1 MIRTALCVL
10 LLSLPGLVMAAGQ
23 SEAPAAPIQGLKFL
37 GRYEA
42 GGPTAAE
49 IVAWNPANQTAY
61 VINGRDRTVDLVPLG
76 GLAEGRLSATL
87 KLNLADAAS
96 RAGVEFGDVTSV
108 AVAPD
113 GSLVALAIQAADYT
127 KNGCVVFLTPAGD
140 VVAAL
145 EAGVQPD
152 MLCFTPD
159 GKMVLVANE
168 GEPRGGT
175 LAVDPP
181 GSVSLFAIEGGVP
194 RLTKTLGF
202 EGLDGAELRKA
213 GVLVQ
218 TKRDAQGRVESVL
231 DPALDLEPEYI
242 AVGAGG
248 SAWVSL
254 QEANAVAKINLKTS
268 RLEWVRPLPTKDY
281 SLAGNELDVREDKK
295 AELWSEPLAGLLMP
309 DAIASYTVG
318 GRTYLV
324 TANEGDGREWP
335 LLANGEADE
344 ANAGFYKNEVKASK
358 VKASQVA
365 PTLPQAQKDFLAL
378 AREKDSVLASVVLHA
393 EKSRNDEG
401 LYDRLYVFGGRSFSI
416 LDAETLELVFDSGS
430 QFEQLAAQRF
440 PKAFNASNDNVKV
453 DSRSPK
459 KGPEP
464 EGVEVARVGSRFY
477 AFVGLERQSGVAV
490 FDVTNPRA
498 PGFVAY
504 ETSRDFSAAVAG
516 DSGPEGLE
524 WVPGSTS
531 PTGKGLVLVANETSG
546 TLAVFEVQ

>member
-1 MIRTALCVL
+1 
-10 LLSLPGLVMAAGQ
+10 MAAGQ
-23 SEAPAAPIQGLKFL
+23 SEAPSAPLTGLKFL
-37 GRYEA
+37 ARYDA

-76 GLAEGRLSATL
+76 GVAQGTLSASR
-87 KLNLADAAS
+87 KLNLVDAANQ
-96 RAGVEFGDVTSV
+96 AGVAFGDVTSV

-113 GSLVALAIQAADYT
+113 GSLVAVAVQAVDYT
-127 KNGCVVFLTPAGD
+127 KNGCVLFLTPGGE

-152 MLCFTPD
+152 MVCFTPD
-159 GKMVLVANE
+159 GKLVLVANE

-181 GSVSLFAIEGGVP
+181 GSVSLFAVEGGAP
-194 RLTKTLGF
+194 KPIKTLGF
-202 EGLDGAELRKA
+202 EGLDGAQLRKA
-213 GVLVQ
+213 GVVVQ
-218 TKRDAQGRVESVL
+218 TKRDAQGRVTSVL
-231 DPALDLEPEYI
+231 DPAVDLEPEYI
-242 AVGAGG
+242 ALGSDGA

-254 QEANAVAKINLKTS
+254 QEANAVAKINFKTS
-268 RLEWVRPLPTKDY
+268 QLEWVRALPTKDY
-281 SLAGNELDVREDKK
+281 TLAGNELDVREDKK
-295 AELWSEPLAGLLMP
+295 AELRSEPLAGLLMP

-318 GRTYLV
+318 AKTYLV

-344 ANAGFYKNEVKASK
+344 ANPGFYKNEVKASK

-401 LYDRLYVFGGRSFSI
+401 LYDRLSVFGGRSFSI

-430 QFEQLAAQRF
+430 QFEQLTAQRF
-440 PKAFNASNDNVKV
+440 PQAFNASNDNVKV

-464 EGVEVARVGSRFY
+464 EGIEVARVGSRFY
-477 AFVGLERQSGVAV
+477 AFVGLERQGGVAV
-490 FDVTNPRA
+490 FDVTNPRSA
-498 PGFVAY
+498 TLVAY
-504 ETSRDFSAAVAG
+504 ETSRDFSAALAG

-524 WVPGSTS
+524 WVPATTS
-531 PTGKGLVLVANETSG
+531 PTGRGLVLVANETSG
-546 TLAVFEVQ
+546 TLAVFEAQ